1 MKRFWG
7 LTAIISM
14 IFLLAG
20 CGGKD
25 GFTIFII
32 DNQGNPSVISEQLQ
46 ANLQQ
51 KLGEE
56 PKVEVITSAMYDVQK
71 IMVEY
76 AAGGHD
82 IFILPEADMKQY
94 GSNGSNIPLDDT
106 FDAEKYKRGV
116 FEGGVLVEK
125 GKGDDGSDI
134 KTESHLYGIPLEDMQ
149 MFRDVD
155 YAAQNLFATIPM
167 SASNVEESKKVLKA
181 LTE

>member
-7 LTAIISM
+7 LTAIIS
-14 IFLLAG
+14 IVFLLAG

-25 GFTIFII
+25 GFSIFII

-76 AAGGHD
+76 
-82 IFILPEADMKQY
+82 M
-94 GSNGSNIPLDDT
+94 
-106 FDAEKYKRGV
+106 R
-116 FEGGVLVEK
+116 
-125 GKGDDGSDI
+125 
-134 KTESHLYGIPLEDMQ
+134 LEDMISS
-149 MFRDVD
+149 FC
-155 YAAQNLFATIPM
+155 LSPT
-167 SASNVEESKKVLKA
+167 
-181 LTE
+181 

>member
-7 LTAIISM
+7 LTALVSL

-32 DNQGNPSVISEQLQ
+32 DNQGNPSVIGEQLQ

-71 IMVEY
+71 MMVEY
-76 AAGGHD
+76 AAGSHD

-106 FDAEKYKRGV
+106 FDPEKYKRGV
-116 FEGGVLVEK
+116 FEGGVLVED
-125 GKGDDGSDI
+125 GQGDDGTDM
-134 KTESHLYGIPLEDMQ
+134 KQETHLYGIPLEDMQ
-149 MFRDVD
+149 MFKDVE
-155 YAAQNLFATIPM
+155 YAAQNLFATIPL
-167 SASNVEESKKVLKA
+167 SAANVEESKKVLKA

>member
-7 LTAIISM
+7 LTAIISL

-32 DNQGNPSVISEQLQ
+32 DNQGNASVISEKLQ

-76 AAGGHD
+76 AAGEHD

-94 GSNGSNIPLDDT
+94 GNNGSNIPLDDT
-106 FDAEKYKRGV
+106 FDPEKYKRGV
-116 FEGGVLVEK
+116 FDGGVLVEK
-125 GKGDDGSDI
+125 GDGDGGSDI
-134 KTESHLYGIPLEDMQ
+134 KKESHLYGIPLEDMQ
-149 MFRDVD
+149 MFKDVD
-155 YAAQNLFATIPM
+155 YAASNLFATIPV
-167 SASNVEESKKVLKA
+167 SAANVEESKKVLKA